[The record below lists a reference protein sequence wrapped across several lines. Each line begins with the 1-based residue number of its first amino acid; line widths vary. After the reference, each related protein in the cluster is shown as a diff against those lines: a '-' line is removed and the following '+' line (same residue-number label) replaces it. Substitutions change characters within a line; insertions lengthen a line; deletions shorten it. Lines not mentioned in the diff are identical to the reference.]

1 MPISAQEIS
10 NVFKTLA
17 DSSTAK
23 HSKTFFKTGKG
34 QYGEGDIFL
43 GIRVPVIRKQVK
55 KFIKISNKE
64 TLLILKSPFHEER
77 LFAILVLVE
86 KFLKGCKQQQ
96 EKIYDLYLSHIKYIN
111 NWDLVDSS
119 ASQIVGRYL
128 YNKNKMHL
136 YTMVQSTN
144 IWTRRIAIIATLYFI
159 KQHSFNDTL
168 QIATLLLNDKE
179 DLIHKAVGWMLR
191 EVGKRDINIEE
202 NFLKKHYLKMPRTM
216 LRYSIEKF
224 EENKRK
230 AYLKG
235 TI

>member
-1 MPISAQEIS
+1 MTISVQKIKDI
-10 NVFKTLA
+10 FKILS
-17 DSSTAK
+17 DNSTAVN
-23 HSKTFFKTGKG
+23 SQRFFKTGKG
-34 QYGEGDIFL
+34 QYGEGDKFL

-55 KFIKISNKE
+55 KFINISNSE

-77 LFAILVLVE
+77 LFALLVLVE
-86 KFLKGCKQQQ
+86 KFSKGSKQQQ
-96 EKIYDLYLSHIKYIN
+96 EEIYKLYLSNIKFIN

-119 ASQIVGRYL
+119 ASQIVGQYL
-128 YNKNKMHL
+128 YDKDKSHL
-136 YTMVQSTN
+136 YTMAQSTD

-159 KQHSFNDTL
+159 KQNSFNDTL
-168 QIATLLLNDKE
+168 QIADRMLNDKE

-191 EVGKRDINIEE
+191 EVGKRDIDIEE
-202 NFLKKHYLKMPRTM
+202 KFLKKRYLKMPRTM

-224 EENKRK
+224 EENKRQ